1 MRPDDTGGK
10 LEKLSQLL
18 TLAMHC
24 FLPSIPALPAS
35 RAVFWCVLNSS
46 GTHDPAQNSG
56 LSVPEYNTAEN
67 LTHPPESMIK
77 IPMRKGYTT
86 AKLRNVFF
94 AYGLSLFERLKERKS
109 SVNSYDENK
118 LEDLWNW
125 AVNYFA
131 KAVRRKRNSS
141 RSSENK

>member
-1 MRPDDTGGK
+1 
-10 LEKLSQLL
+10 
-18 TLAMHC
+18 MHC

-94 AYGLSLFERLKERKS
+94 AYGLSYPGLMPGTGLARAA
-109 SVNSYDENK
+109 NSLSDW
-118 LEDLWNW
+118 L
-125 AVNYFA
+125 
-131 KAVRRKRNSS
+131 
-141 RSSENK
+141 

>member
-1 MRPDDTGGK
+1 M
-10 LEKLSQLL
+10 EKLSQLL

-94 AYGLSLFERLKERKS
+94 AYGLSCKLSEHTSERHYCS
-109 SVNSYDENK
+109 SYRPRSYARHGISTSSK
-118 LEDLWNW
+118 QSLGLALEFSAATL
-125 AVNYFA
+125 A
-131 KAVRRKRNSS
+131 
-141 RSSENK
+141 